1 MREVAKAR
9 PPGWSGSIE
18 EAEKQYE
25 LEEREEEAQRGQG
38 LRLRVLE
45 SMLCF
50 EEEAEMRSWL
60 APRHQAYGVHK
71 ARPLRRL
78 MMVTLVLA
86 RGWGGQCGL
95 WGHIFPSQ
103 RRRP

>member
-1 MREVAKAR
+1 MEEDEVLQV
-9 PPGWSGSIE
+9 S
-18 EAEKQYE
+18 AE
-25 LEEREEEAQRGQG
+25 
-38 LRLRVLE
+38 V
-45 SMLCF
+45 
-50 EEEAEMRSWL
+50 RSWL

-86 RGWGGQCGL
+86 RALLEAGAARRAAK
-95 WGHIFPSQ
+95 